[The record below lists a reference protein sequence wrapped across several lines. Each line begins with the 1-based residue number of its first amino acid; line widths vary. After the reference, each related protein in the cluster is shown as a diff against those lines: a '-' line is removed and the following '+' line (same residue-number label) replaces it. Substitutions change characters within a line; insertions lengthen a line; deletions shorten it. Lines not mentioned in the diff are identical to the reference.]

1 MGSGQNLPIAG
12 ILLAAVS
19 FLAMLL
25 SGVDAVIGLAVLTV
39 WVGSLLVAAGRPPEP
54 PKTKVKQRV
63 TLDSI
68 RDLIE
73 NFSTPLLITER
84 STIAIANRA
93 ARKML
98 GPHVVGQDARVALRQ
113 PEAAAL
119 LNENRQGEAIVRGLV
134 RRGDIWQINRQ
145 AIDDRLAMLEF
156 INQTAE
162 ADISRA
168 HTDFVANAS
177 HELRTPLAAVL
188 GYVETLQEGDGAL
201 DTPTTQKFLGII
213 EREAQRMHA
222 LVSDLMSLSRVEAE
236 KHDLPTERIDLRS
249 LVERAARDAAGSH
262 RSDRLQ
268 LELHAEPC
276 VLGDRQQLEQVVR
289 NLVDNALK
297 YGAADTPVTVTLDLG
312 QADQARIAVV
322 DQGEGIA
329 PEQIPHLT
337 RRFYRT
343 DPGRSRAS
351 GGTGLGLAIV
361 KHIVERHRG
370 RLDITSE
377 LGKGTRAVVRIP
389 LAEEEADTAIIA
401 PQPAGRHPAPG
412 ANATNVTVVSYNY
425 NMGPPWMCGRLA
437 GAASAYSNSRTP
449 NGKNRS
455 IRCRRSR

>member
-1 MGSGQNLPIAG
+1 MGSGQNIPIAG
-12 ILLAAVS
+12 ISLAGVTFVA
-19 FLAMLL
+19 LL
-25 SGVDAVIGLAVLTV
+25 SLGTDVVIALAVLTV

-54 PKTKVKQRV
+54 PKAKIKQRLS
-63 TLDSI
+63 LDSI

-73 NFSTPLLITER
+73 NSSTPLVITER

-98 GPHVVGQDARVALRQ
+98 GPHVIGQDARVALRQ
-113 PEAAAL
+113 PEAISL

-145 AIDDRLAMLEF
+145 RLDDRLAMLEF

-177 HELRTPLAAVL
+177 HELRTPLAAIL
-188 GYVETLQEGDGAL
+188 GYVETLQEGDEGL
-201 DTPTTQKFLGII
+201 DTPTARKFLGII
-213 EREAQRMHA
+213 EREAQRLHA

-236 KHDLPTERIDLRS
+236 KHDLPTERIDLAS
-249 LVERAARDAAGSH
+249 LVERAARDAAGPA
-262 RSDRLQ
+262 RLDRLM
-268 LELHAEPC
+268 LDITAEPV
-276 VLGDRQQLEQVVR
+276 VLGDLQQVEQVVR

-297 YGAADTPVTVTLDLG
+297 YGAPDTPVNVVLDLAQG
-312 QADQARIAVV
+312 DLARIAVA

-377 LGKGTRAVVRIP
+377 LGKGTRVVVRIP
-389 LAEEEADTAIIA
+389 LAEPDPPAVMAPIEPEETAA
-401 PQPAGRHPAPG
+401 PQ
-412 ANATNVTVVSYNY
+412 TETQQLS
-425 NMGPPWMCGRLA
+425 
-437 GAASAYSNSRTP
+437 
-449 NGKNRS
+449 
-455 IRCRRSR
+455 

>member
-1 MGSGQNLPIAG
+1 MGSGQNFPIAG
-12 ILLAAVS
+12 VSLAVVT
-19 FLAMLL
+19 FLALL
-25 SGVDAVIGLAVLTV
+25 GLGTDFVIALAVLTV

-54 PKTKVKQRV
+54 PKAKTKQPL

-73 NFSTPLLITER
+73 NSSIPLVITDR
-84 STIAIANRA
+84 NTIALANLA
-93 ARKML
+93 ARRML
-98 GPHVVGQDARVALRQ
+98 GQHVIGQDTRVALRNPDAVQ
-113 PEAAAL
+113 L
-119 LNENRQGEAIVRGLV
+119 LGDTGQNEAIVRGLV

-145 AIDDRLAMLEF
+145 MIDDRLAMLEF

-177 HELRTPLAAVL
+177 HELRTPLAAIL
-188 GYVETLQEGDGAL
+188 GYVETLQDDAGVSSPVAK
-201 DTPTTQKFLGII
+201 KFLGII
-213 EREAQRMHA
+213 EREAKRMQA
-222 LVSDLMSLSRVEAE
+222 LVGDLMSLSRVEAE
-236 KHDLPTERIDLRS
+236 KHDLPTERIDLAA
-249 LVERAARDAAGSH
+249 LVERAARDAAGS
-262 RSDRLQ
+262 DR
-268 LELHAEPC
+268 AERLALDLAAAP
-276 VLGDRQQLEQVVR
+276 VVAGDRQQLEQVVR

-297 YGAADTPVTVTLDLG
+297 YGAEGTPVAVSLDLAQG
-312 QADQARIAVV
+312 DLARIAVA

-377 LGKGTRAVVRIP
+377 LGKGTRVVVRIP
-389 LAEEEADTAIIA
+389 LAEPGPES
-401 PQPAGRHPAPG
+401 PAHPPDSGSDPAL
-412 ANATNVTVVSYNY
+412 ATESD
-425 NMGPPWMCGRLA
+425 
-437 GAASAYSNSRTP
+437 
-449 NGKNRS
+449 
-455 IRCRRSR
+455 

>member
-1 MGSGQNLPIAG
+1 MGSGQNIPIAG
-12 ILLAAVS
+12 ILLAAVT
-19 FLAMLL
+19 FVAMLL
-25 SGVDAVIGLAVLTV
+25 LGVDAVIGLAVLTV

-54 PKTKVKQRV
+54 PKAKVQQRV
-63 TLDSI
+63 TLESI

-73 NFSTPLLITER
+73 NSSTPLIITER
-84 STIAIANRA
+84 STIAIANRS

-113 PEAAAL
+113 PEAISL
-119 LNENRQGEAIVRGLV
+119 LNENRQGAAIVRGLV

-177 HELRTPLAAVL
+177 HELRTPLASIL
-188 GYVETLQEGDGAL
+188 GYVETLREGDGRM
-201 DTPTTQKFLGII
+201 DTSTAQKFLGII
-213 EREAQRMHA
+213 EREAQRLHA

-236 KHDLPTERIDLRS
+236 KHDLPTERIDLHS
-249 LVERAARDAAGSH
+249 LVERAARDAAGSN
-262 RSDRLQ
+262 RADRLQ
-268 LELHAEPC
+268 LDLAAEPI
-276 VLGDRQQLEQVVR
+276 VLGDLQQLEQVVR

-297 YGAADTPVTVTLDLG
+297 YGAPDTPVQVVLDLAQG
-312 QADQARIAVV
+312 DQARMAVI
-322 DQGEGIA
+322 DQGDGIA

-377 LGKGTRAVVRIP
+377 VGKGTRVVVRIP
-389 LAEEEADTAIIA
+389 LAEPEPEADLQAADIGDTA
-401 PQPAGRHPAPG
+401 PREPETQQL
-412 ANATNVTVVSYNY
+412 S
-425 NMGPPWMCGRLA
+425 
-437 GAASAYSNSRTP
+437 
-449 NGKNRS
+449 
-455 IRCRRSR
+455 

>member
-1 MGSGQNLPIAG
+1 MGSGQNIPIAG
-12 ILLAAVS
+12 ISLAAVT
-19 FLAMLL
+19 FVALLML
-25 SGVDAVIGLAVLTV
+25 GTDFVIALAVLTV

-54 PKTKVKQRV
+54 PKAKVKQRL

-73 NFSTPLLITER
+73 NSSIPLVITER
-84 STIAIANRA
+84 GTIALANHA

-98 GPHVVGQDARVALRQ
+98 GPHIIGQDARVALRQ
-113 PEAAAL
+113 PEAISL
-119 LNENRQGEAIVRGLV
+119 LGGSQQGEAIVRGLV

-145 AIDDRLAMLEF
+145 TLDDRLAMLEF

-177 HELRTPLAAVL
+177 HELRTPLAAIL
-188 GYVETLQEGDGAL
+188 GYVETLQEGDGKL
-201 DTPTTQKFLGII
+201 DTPTAQKFLGII
-213 EREAQRMHA
+213 EREAQRLHA

-236 KHDLPTERIDLRS
+236 KHDLPTERIDLAS
-249 LVERAARDAAGSH
+249 LVERAARDAAGSN
-262 RSDRLQ
+262 RMERLD
-268 LELHAEPC
+268 LDITAEPM

-297 YGAADTPVTVTLDLG
+297 YGAADAPVSVVLDLAQG
-312 QADQARIAVV
+312 DLARIAVA
-322 DQGEGIA
+322 DKGEGIA

-370 RLDITSE
+370 RLDITSQ
-377 LGKGTRAVVRIP
+377 LGQGTRVVVRLP
-389 LAEEEADTAIIA
+389 LAETDSTDETTPPDPGDGATQEAETE
-401 PQPAGRHPAPG
+401 QL
-412 ANATNVTVVSYNY
+412 S
-425 NMGPPWMCGRLA
+425 
-437 GAASAYSNSRTP
+437 
-449 NGKNRS
+449 
-455 IRCRRSR
+455 

>member
-1 MGSGQNLPIAG
+1 MGSSQNIPIAG
-12 ILLAAVS
+12 ILLAAVT

-25 SGVDAVIGLAVLTV
+25 SGVDPVVGFAVLTV
-39 WVGSLLVAAGRPPEP
+39 WVGSLLLAAGRPPEP
-54 PKTKVKQRV
+54 PKAKVKQRV
-63 TLDSI
+63 TIESI

-73 NFSTPLLITER
+73 NSSTPLLITER

-113 PEAAAL
+113 PEATSL
-119 LNENRQGEAIVRGLV
+119 LNENREGEAIVRGLV

-145 AIDDRLAMLEF
+145 AIDERLAMLEF

-177 HELRTPLAAVL
+177 HELRTPLAAIL
-188 GYVETLQEGDGAL
+188 GYVETLQEADGKL
-201 DTPTTQKFLGII
+201 DTPTAFKFLGII

-236 KHDLPTERIDLRS
+236 KHDLPTERIDLLS
-249 LVERAARDAAGSH
+249 LVERAARDAAGSN
-262 RSDRLQ
+262 RIERLH
-268 LELHAEPC
+268 LELGAEPT
-276 VLGDRQQLEQVVR
+276 VLGDHQQLEQVVR

-297 YGAADTPVTVTLDLG
+297 YGAPDTPVKVVLDLT
-312 QADQARIAVV
+312 QAEQARIAVI
-322 DQGEGIA
+322 DQGDGIA
-329 PEQIPHLT
+329 PDQIPHLT

-389 LAEEEADTAIIA
+389 LAEQDSDLEFTDPTSAEQLDTDA
-401 PQPAGRHPAPG
+401 PLEQE
-412 ANATNVTVVSYNY
+412 TQQLS
-425 NMGPPWMCGRLA
+425 
-437 GAASAYSNSRTP
+437 
-449 NGKNRS
+449 
-455 IRCRRSR
+455 